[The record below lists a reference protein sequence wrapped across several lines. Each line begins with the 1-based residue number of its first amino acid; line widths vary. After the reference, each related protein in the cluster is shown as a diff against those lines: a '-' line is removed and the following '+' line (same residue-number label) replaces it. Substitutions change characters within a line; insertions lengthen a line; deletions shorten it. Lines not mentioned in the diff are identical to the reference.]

1 MKNINSERAKVGVYL
16 LKKSFF
22 ARFLAHNTKN
32 KQTKKARVSTYGQDF
47 HHSQSLW
54 TELYPTQNSYVG
66 GPGPDAKVS
75 TGGALG
81 KRLGLAGVMGVGLSG
96 WGGSLPLGRRA
107 HSTRPHS
114 ALHVRM
120 HEVAVYKAARG
131 PWPRTKSSPSSS

>member
-1 MKNINSERAKVGVYL
+1 MKNINSERAKVRVYL

-22 ARFLAHNTKN
+22 ARFLAHNTEN

-66 GPGPDAKVS
+66 GPGPDVKVS

-81 KRLGLAGVMGVGLSG
+81 KCLGLAGVMGVG
-96 WGGSLPLGRRA
+96 A
-107 HSTRPHS
+107 
-114 ALHVRM
+114 VRM
-120 HEVAVYKAARG
+120 GG
-131 PWPRTKSSPSSS
+131 PCLYEEGLIAHALTRLSM

>member
-81 KRLGLAGVMGVGLSG
+81 TRLGLAGVMGVGLSG
-96 WGGSLPLGRRA
+96 CGGVPASRKKGSQHTPSLGSPC
-107 HSTRPHS
+107 
-114 ALHVRM
+114 
-120 HEVAVYKAARG
+120 EDARG
-131 PWPRTKSSPSSS
+131 GRLQGSKRALAQNQI